1 MCGCAPV
8 YYGRDYAGMI
18 VHVAYGET
26 MPVRRG
32 VAKMLNLGET
42 MPVSLTVVCVAYG
55 VTMLVPSTIASLLW
69 GDYVSTMSGDM
80 ISLDCSCYARPYV
93 SCCLVAMHFY
103 TNGIKINASFA
114 FVILLDLYLL

>member
-32 VAKMLNLGET
+32 VAKMLTLR
-42 MPVSLTVVCVAYG
+42 
-55 VTMLVPSTIASLLW
+55 
-69 GDYVSTMSGDM
+69 GDYASM
-80 ISLDCSCYARPYV
+80 LDGCMRRVWGNYAGAKYDCITSMGRLRQYDV
-93 SCCLVAMHFY
+93 W
-103 TNGIKINASFA
+103 
-114 FVILLDLYLL
+114 